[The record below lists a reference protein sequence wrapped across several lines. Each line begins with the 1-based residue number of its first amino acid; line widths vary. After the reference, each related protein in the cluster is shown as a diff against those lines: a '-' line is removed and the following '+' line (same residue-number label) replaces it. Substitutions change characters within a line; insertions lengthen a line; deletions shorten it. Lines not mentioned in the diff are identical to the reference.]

1 MNRFDRRLK
10 SSGSPRPGTASCKI
24 KKKNVKLVSN
34 NVVVDEINNQ
44 KNLTNNIIID
54 DVQKKNEKIAER
66 LKVCSN
72 QSERILLNHEMR
84 INNVELNVDCL
95 NNLEENQIN
104 NENLEILK
112 NNFDYLLN
120 ENTNLKEEV
129 HNLTKKL
136 NLFIQ
141 MNSSQTDNNK
151 EKVVL
156 DVKEVIDKEKDK
168 TMKKTAD
175 KPVEKSEEK
184 PTFA

>member
-1 MNRFDRRLK
+1 
-10 SSGSPRPGTASCKI
+10 
-24 KKKNVKLVSN
+24 
-34 NVVVDEINNQ
+34 
-44 KNLTNNIIID
+44 
-54 DVQKKNEKIAER
+54 
-66 LKVCSN
+66 
-72 QSERILLNHEMR
+72 
-84 INNVELNVDCL
+84 
-95 NNLEENQIN
+95 
-104 NENLEILK
+104 
-112 NNFDYLLN
+112 
-120 ENTNLKEEV
+120 TNLKEEV

-175 KPVEKSEEK
+175 TSEEK